1 MKRFKV
7 LLLPLIL
14 ISYALLYI
22 ATTKVFICNEDC
34 NNVMRVD
41 TTLTRRYN
49 YVWNVARCG
58 ANVVTDTLCIYVK
71 DTAGIN
77 WDLFADTTC
86 QVATQVGLSR
96 QKIFIIKATTPFD
109 TLVKKQCP

>member
-1 MKRFKV
+1 MKRLKV

-22 ATTKVFICNEDC
+22 ATSKEFPCNEDC
-34 NNVMRVD
+34 NKVMRVD
-41 TTLTRRYN
+41 TTLTRHHD
-49 YVWNVARCG
+49 YVWYVTRCG

-86 QVATQVGLSR
+86 QVATQVGLSS

-109 TLVKKQCP
+109 TLAKKQCP